1 LFDILTIAAIADELT
16 ERALD
21 GRIQRIG
28 LVDQRTIAAEIYAG
42 GRRRT
47 LVASASDQ
55 HARLLLTDADPAIDA
70 DLITPF
76 SLLLRKHARG
86 GVIVGIEQ
94 PPLERLV
101 RISIA
106 KRQRPHNQS
115 KSSELKVADTQ
126 LVTSE
131 TDFDEDEEDEGLV
144 DATFVHL
151 YVEIMG
157 RHSNLILVGDD
168 GRIMESVKR
177 VTPAMSRVRRVLP
190 KLLYSLPPPLEL
202 PDPRRATTANIERLF
217 AAEAPGADLA
227 KTLVRKFRGMS
238 PQMAREIVFQSL
250 GTDEAAM
257 SEADEDSPVA
267 LAREMRRLL
276 EPLLT
281 SAWTPCVYR
290 EDDVAV
296 AFAPIPM
303 AHLVAKYDEERV
315 GSISAAATEV
325 EEGGSGSG
333 KAGRHRQRRE
343 RLAASVRDARG
354 KAEAKLESL
363 RIQADSAAE
372 VEQWRAWGDLIY
384 AYLWAIEPGQTELNA
399 DGVVIPLDPNL
410 SAKENAQ
417 EYFERYRKSQSAGE
431 QIPVLVES
439 AEADLSY
446 LDQLLTQIAQAE
458 TFPEIE
464 ALAGE
469 WDSARGGSSSGG
481 RKPRSAP
488 VSKRPKA
495 LLDTRGNAIYIG
507 RSGAQN
513 DMVTF
518 EIAGSDDTWLHARG
532 VPGSH
537 VIIRWLGT
545 DEDDSPTTIECAA
558 SLAAYYS
565 AARESGHVEVD
576 VTRRR
581 YVRKIKGTGPGMVTY
596 RNERTISVVPRAEGD
611 LGETLK
617 GN

>member
-1 LFDILTIAAIADELT
+1 LFDTLTIAAIADELT

-70 DLITPF
+70 ELITPF

-106 KRQRPHNQS
+106 KRQRPHNHAKTTDLEVEGTQS
-115 KSSELKVADTQ
+115 ASDAADF
-126 LVTSE
+126 E
-131 TDFDEDEEDEGLV
+131 GEDDDEGLV

-177 VTPAMSRVRRVLP
+177 VTPAMSRVRQVLP
-190 KLLYSLPPPLEL
+190 KLPYSPPPPLEM
-202 PDPRRATTANIERLF
+202 PDPRRAATVDIERLF

-227 KTLVRKFRGMS
+227 KAIVRRFRGMS

-250 GTDEAAM
+250 GTDQVVI
-257 SEADEDSPVA
+257 SDADNNSPVA
-267 LAREMRRLL
+267 IAREMRRLL

-281 SAWTPCVYR
+281 SAWAPTIYR

-303 AHLVAKYDEERV
+303 AHLAAKYDEERV
-315 GSISAAATEV
+315 GSISAASAEV
-325 EEGGSGSG
+325 EEGGGGSG
-333 KAGRHRQRRE
+333 KAGRHGQRRE

-354 KAEAKLESL
+354 KAEAKVESL

-372 VEQWRAWGDLIY
+372 VEQWRTWGDLIY
-384 AYLWAIEPGQTELNA
+384 AYLWAIEPGQIELNA
-399 DGVVIPLDPNL
+399 EGTVIPLDPNI

-431 QIPVLVES
+431 QIPALVET
-439 AEADLSY
+439 AEADLAY
-446 LDQLLTQIAQAE
+446 LDQLLTQVAQAE

-464 ALAGE
+464 ALAAE

-488 VSKRPKA
+488 ISKRPKA
-495 LLDTRGNAIYIG
+495 LLDARGNAIYIG

-513 DMVTF
+513 DTVTF
-518 EIAGSDDTWLHARG
+518 EIAGPDDTWLHARG

-537 VIIRWLGT
+537 VVIRWLGT
-545 DEDDSPTTIECAA
+545 DEDDSPATIEAAA

-565 AARESGHVEVD
+565 AARGSSRVEVD
-576 VTRRR
+576 ITRRR

-596 RNERTISVVPRAEGD
+596 RNEQTISVVPRAEGD

-617 GN
+617 GS